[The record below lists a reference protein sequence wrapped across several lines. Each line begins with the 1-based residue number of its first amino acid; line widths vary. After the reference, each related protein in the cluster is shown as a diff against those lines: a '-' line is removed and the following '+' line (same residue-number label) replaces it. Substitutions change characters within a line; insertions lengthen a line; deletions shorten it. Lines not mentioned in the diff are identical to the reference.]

1 MKNAMIFAKKST
13 WKARLDID
21 YLDETSQLKQRNR
34 PKEFITGQKLRQFS
48 DYASK
53 ETVGQVYPGG
63 FFHFKV
69 GQNNDGTFTSPSLLS
84 NEERKKRIT
93 QSWHEHLKRTSGK
106 GKVIQH
112 RMVFSMSK
120 EMHDALVKASL
131 NPDSVLHR
139 SMKQVMRQFQEKFH
153 PGDSIGYAYGIHH
166 DTDNLHVHVALCPRT
181 KEGRYV
187 GCSTPKNLKHSK
199 HRDQMGYIRKCFEV
213 QNRKWEEIL
222 KNPEKLVVS
231 EKKSMFL
238 RTDKLFFSPR
248 LGSQELI
255 QLQNSQNIQA
265 FQLQQTYKRLQLLRA
280 YIEEDRRR
288 RTQRANLNFMQR
300 LTGIKKPI
308 ALKVIEKMS
317 KAVKGRQSKKMY
329 EQLHQLR
336 KYYLSQ
342 YRNYQKLYGEHYAS
356 KNAYYYPRQAQY
368 QARHPSRK
376 IS

>member
-1 MKNAMIFAKKST
+1 MIFAKKST

-53 ETVGQVYPGG
+53 EAIGQVYPGG
-63 FFHFKV
+63 FLHFKV
-69 GQNNDGTFTSPSLLS
+69 GQNNDGTFTSPALLT
-84 NEERKKRIT
+84 NKERKKRIT
-93 QSWHEHLKRTSGK
+93 QSWHEHLKRTSEK

-112 RMVFSMSK
+112 RMVFSMST

-187 GCSTPKNLKHSK
+187 GCSTPKNPKLSK
-199 HRDQMGYIRKCFEV
+199 HRDQMGYLRKCFET
-213 QNRKWEEIL
+213 QNRKWEEVL
-222 KNPEKLVVS
+222 KNPKKLVVS
-231 EKKSMFL
+231 EKKSLFL

-248 LGSQELI
+248 LNRQQKV
-255 QLQNSQNIQA
+255 QLQNAGNIQA
-265 FQLQQTYKRLQLLRA
+265 FQLQQTYQRLQFLIAHIEAERRKRLQRA
-280 YIEEDRRR
+280 D
-288 RTQRANLNFMQR
+288 LNFIQR
-300 LTGIKKPI
+300 LTGVKKPL
-308 ALKVIEKMS
+308 ALKTIERMGKS
-317 KAVKGRQSKKMY
+317 IKAHQTKKVY
-329 EQLHQLR
+329 EELYKLR

-342 YRNYQKLYGEHYAS
+342 YRNYQNLFGEHYAS
-356 KNAYYYPRQAQY
+356 SNVYYYPRQAQY
-368 QARHPSRK
+368 QARQQSRK

>member
-34 PKEFITGQKLRQFS
+34 PKEKMFITGQKLRQFS

-93 QSWHEHLKRTSGK
+93 KSWHEHLKKTSGK
-106 GKVIQH
+106 GTVIQH
-112 RMVFSMSK
+112 RMVFSMST

-139 SMKQVMRQFQEKFH
+139 NMKQVMKQFQEKFH

-166 DTDNLHVHVALCPRT
+166 DTHNLHVHVALCPRT

-187 GCSTPKNLKHSK
+187 GCSTPKNPNNSK
-199 HRDQMGYIRKCFEV
+199 HRDQMGYIRKCFET

-231 EKKSMFL
+231 EKKSLFL

-248 LGSQELI
+248 LSSQKQI

-265 FQLQQTYKRLQLLRA
+265 FQLQQTYRNLEMLRGQIESERRKRLQRA
-280 YIEEDRRR
+280 S
-288 RTQRANLNFMQR
+288 LNFMQR
-300 LTGIKKPI
+300 LTGVKKPI
-308 ALKVIEKMS
+308 ALKTIEKMS
-317 KAVKGRQSKKMY
+317 KALKAQRTKKMHEELY
-329 EQLHQLR
+329 RLR
-336 KYYLSQ
+336 KYYLYQ
-342 YRNYQKLYGEHYAS
+342 YRNFQRMFGDHIPPK
-356 KNAYYYPRQAQY
+356 AQRY
-368 QARHPSRK
+368 QAHQQGIGRRLG
-376 IS
+376 